1 MLKKSIEKAFNEQ
14 INAETYSAYLYWSMS
29 AWCEKHNLAGF
40 ANWMRVQ
47 AQEEM
52 SHAMKF
58 YTHILERGGEV
69 KLTAIDGPETEWKDI
84 EAMFAA
90 TLKHENYVTERIT
103 HWSIRPTRKRITPA
117 INSCE
122 VCQRA
127 GGKRE
132 KCRAD
137 PGTAEDYGQTAR
149 CSPVYAGQGNGG
161 PYLYAACGAR
171 GISPCV

>member
-69 KLTAIDGPETEWKDI
+69 KLTAIDGPQTEWDDI
-84 EAMFAA
+84 EAVFAA
-90 TLKHENYVTERIT
+90 TLSHENHVTERINALVDLAIKEKD
-103 HWSIRPTRKRITPA
+103 HAGNQFLQWFVNEQVEEEKNVEQILGQLKIMGKQPGAALYMLDKEMAARVYTP
-117 INSCE
+117 
-122 VCQRA
+122 
-127 GGKRE
+127 
-132 KCRAD
+132 
-137 PGTAEDYGQTAR
+137 P
-149 CSPVYAGQGNGG
+149 
-161 PYLYAACGAR
+161 AAPAQ
-171 GISPCV
+171 